1 MLNHIERFENLGDN
15 CEFAFYLRSSGVD
28 EGSLFRWTLVKN
40 HWSLLKLIQSD
51 FKGLFEL
58 ENLQPSWHD
67 MVLDTKYDLCFHT
80 KMYSE
85 NQNGK
90 WSWNQNKKELNDI
103 FIEEKNK
110 ISYLVSKFKSSLSN
124 KDKIFVIKN
133 NANNLDQLSID
144 LAKEISK
151 HGDAKILHVKS
162 DMIDYTNNKE
172 KIERLSS
179 NLYLTYIDKFA
190 AYNKADDVSK
200 NGWDNVIRN
209 ALLEM

>member
-133 NANNLDQLSID
+133 NANDLDQLSID

>member
-40 HWSLLKLIQSD
+40 HWSLLNLIQSD
-51 FKGLFEL
+51 FEGLFEL

-124 KDKIFVIKN
+124 KEKIFVIKN
-133 NANNLDQLSID
+133 NANSLDQLSID

-162 DMIDYTNNKE
+162 DMLDYTNNKE

>member
-1 MLNHIERFENLGDN
+1 MI
-15 CEFAFYLRSSGVD
+15 YSS
-28 EGSLFRWTLVKN
+28 
-40 HWSLLKLIQSD
+40 
-51 FKGLFEL
+51 
-58 ENLQPSWHD
+58 
-67 MVLDTKYDLCFHT
+67 
-80 KMYSE
+80 
-85 NQNGK
+85 
-90 WSWNQNKKELNDI
+90 KK
-103 FIEEKNK
+103 KNK

-133 NANNLDQLSID
+133 NANDLDQLSID

>member
-40 HWSLLKLIQSD
+40 HWSLLNLIQSD
-51 FKGLFEL
+51 FQDLFEL

-85 NQNGK
+85 NLNGK
-90 WSWNQNKKELNDI
+90 WSWNQEKKEINDI
-103 FIEEKNK
+103 YIEEKNK

-124 KDKIFVIKN
+124 KDKIFVIKK
-133 NANNLDQLSID
+133 NANDLDKLSID

-162 DMIDYTNNKE
+162 NEVEYATNKD
-172 KIERLSS
+172 KIEKLSD

-190 AYNKADDVSK
+190 EYNKADDFSE

-209 ALLEM
+209 AIIKM

>member
-133 NANNLDQLSID
+133 NANDLDQLSID

-190 AYNKADDVSK
+190 AYIIKQMTYQKMVGITSS
-200 NGWDNVIRN
+200 G
-209 ALLEM
+209 MHF

>member
-133 NANNLDQLSID
+133 NANDLDQLSID

-200 NGWDNVIRN
+200 NGWDNG
-209 ALLEM
+209 

>member
-40 HWSLLKLIQSD
+40 YWSLLNLIQSD
-51 FKGLFEL
+51 FQGLFEL

-67 MVLDTKYDLCFHT
+67 MVLDSKYEMCFHT

-85 NQNGK
+85 NHNGK
-90 WSWNQNKKELNDI
+90 WSWNQDNRELNDI
-103 FIEEKNK
+103 FIEEKSK
-110 ISYLVSKFKSSLSN
+110 IAYLVSKFKSSLAN
-124 KDKIFVIKN
+124 KNKIFVIKN
-133 NANNLDQLSID
+133 NANNLDNLTIE
-144 LAKEISK
+144 LAKEISNY
-151 HGDAKILHVKS
+151 GDAKILLVKS
-162 DMIDYTNNKE
+162 DSTDYASNKE
-172 KIERLSS
+172 KIDRLSS

-190 AYNKADDVSK
+190 EYNKADDLSK

-209 ALLEM
+209 ALLKM

>member
-1 MLNHIERFENLGDN
+1 
-15 CEFAFYLRSSGVD
+15 
-28 EGSLFRWTLVKN
+28 
-40 HWSLLKLIQSD
+40 
-51 FKGLFEL
+51 
-58 ENLQPSWHD
+58 
-67 MVLDTKYDLCFHT
+67 
-80 KMYSE
+80 MYSE

-133 NANNLDQLSID
+133 NANGLDQLSID

-162 DMIDYTNNKE
+162 DMIDYTNN
-172 KIERLSS
+172 
-179 NLYLTYIDKFA
+179 
-190 AYNKADDVSK
+190 
-200 NGWDNVIRN
+200 
-209 ALLEM
+209 